1 MCKGDKIEYGYDRRI
16 STAEGCGKLCKGQS
30 SMFSFGTNDFGK
42 QKCKDGV
49 CICQCETEAS
59 SDGSCPL
66 YRNKGYRL
74 YRFDPGIIVHM
85 IEIFILNWHFHLS
98 NFKY

>member
-1 MCKGDKIEYGYDRRI
+1 MCKGDKIEYGYERRI
-16 STAEGCGKLCKGQS
+16 STAEECAKACKGQS
-30 SMFSFGTNDFGK
+30 SIFSFGTNDFGK

-49 CICQCETEAS
+49 CMCLCETEAS

-74 YRFDPGIIVHM
+74 YQFDPGTN
-85 IEIFILNWHFHLS
+85 FPILHGDDTGG
-98 NFKY
+98 K